1 MHAEV
6 KCWVF
11 QSKQCMVEKGPYL
24 TTRTPMGSIIGTK
37 PLEVLAMD
45 LTQRKLATDG
55 QENVLVLDIFTDF
68 TVAIPTRDQKALTVA
83 KALLREW
90 FMVYGVPQRLHSDQ
104 GSSFESEVIKE
115 LCTINDSK
123 KSQTT
128 PYHPQGNGQYERF
141 NCSSHELLRTLPTE
155 KKLRWPEHLKE
166 VCYASNATPHL
177 TTGYSPFFD
186 VWKGPVAANQPVDG
200 TRRGSRLSARQ
211 LGHKTSKRAERCT
224 QKSCR

>member
-1 MHAEV
+1 M
-6 KCWVF
+6 
-11 QSKQCMVEKGPYL
+11 
-24 TTRTPMGSIIGTK
+24 
-37 PLEVLAMD
+37 
-45 LTQRKLATDG
+45 
-55 QENVLVLDIFTDF
+55 VLDIFTDF

-90 FMVYGVPQRLHSDQ
+90 FMVYGVPPRLHSELDP
-104 GSSFESEVIKE
+104 FEAEVIIE
-115 LCTINDSK
+115 LCTIYDIK
-123 KSQTT
+123 RSQPT
-128 PYHPQGNGQYERF
+128 PSNPQRNGQCEKF
-141 NCSSHELLRTLPTE
+141 NHCLHKLLRTLPAE
-155 KKLRWPEHLKE
+155 KKWRWPKHLKE